1 MKKLVLGLL
10 AVAVL
15 VVSLG
20 FMFKHLNATEQ
31 MYGGSYEECIA
42 QELGDQ
48 TTCERVFTYYITI
61 HSNLFVDPFKTFL
74 TMNISPVFII
84 VNFTSLV
91 RKSKEIISIPNSFC
105 AIS

>member
-1 MKKLVLGLL
+1 MKKLILGL
-10 AVAVL
+10 VVVVVL

-48 TTCERVFTYYITI
+48 TTCERVFTY
-61 HSNLFVDPFKTFL
+61 
-74 TMNISPVFII
+74 
-84 VNFTSLV
+84 
-91 RKSKEIISIPNSFC
+91 
-105 AIS
+105 